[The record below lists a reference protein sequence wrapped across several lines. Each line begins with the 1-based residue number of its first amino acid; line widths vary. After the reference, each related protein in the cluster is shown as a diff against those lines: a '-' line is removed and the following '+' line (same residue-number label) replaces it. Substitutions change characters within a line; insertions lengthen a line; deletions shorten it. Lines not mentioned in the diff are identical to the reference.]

1 MSSAND
7 IRYFMDR
14 IQESQDLNEINWR
27 QSLAAATAAGMMA
40 GTAGATVLDAPA
52 KVNSSL
58 PAATKLIGGWYPI
71 FFDRYSVEKVDDLS
85 EKLNNGDIVSIV
97 VKYDEDY
104 ELAKKI
110 ARNISVLTGKDIK
123 VKHDPQIDT
132 DTTQYN
138 HSGAVAIVKTQ

>member
-1 MSSAND
+1 MSSADD

-14 IQESQDLNEINWR
+14 VQESQDLNEINWR

-40 GTAGATVLDAPA
+40 GGAGAMPLDAKDTNP
-52 KVNSSL
+52 VSSTV
-58 PAATKLIGGWYPI
+58 TKSIGGTYPV

-85 EKLNNGDIVSIV
+85 EKLNNGDIASIV

-110 ARNISVLTGKDIK
+110 ARNISVLTGKNIQ
-123 VKHDPQIDT
+123 VKHDPQVDT